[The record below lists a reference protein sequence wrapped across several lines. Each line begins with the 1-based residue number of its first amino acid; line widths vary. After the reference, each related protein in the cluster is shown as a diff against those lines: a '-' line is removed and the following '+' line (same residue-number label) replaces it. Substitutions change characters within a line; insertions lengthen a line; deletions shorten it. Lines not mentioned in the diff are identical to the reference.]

1 LSDQRDANMGD
12 GKEEASLLPK
22 LKGRENYAT
31 WKFLAMNLLKHENL
45 WHAVG
50 GYPTEDKTDA
60 ATRARRDEKA
70 LSKLCLSVDVSC
82 IPHVMKA
89 GTAKEA

>member
-1 LSDQRDANMGD
+1 
-12 GKEEASLLPK
+12 
-22 LKGRENYAT
+22 
-31 WKFLAMNLLKHENL
+31 MNLLKHENL

-60 ATRARRDEKA
+60 ATRARRNEKA

-82 IPHVMKA
+82 IPLVMKA
-89 GTAKEA
+89 GTAKEAWDSLAKAYEDTGLNRRVRLLRSFFSAKLTFS